1 MTRFESSLA
10 DFDPTLQPI
19 GYELATELLATPD
32 ERAQTVVVR
41 LALTPATPA
50 SPIDWFAPAEPAPTP
65 VPEADVEPDS
75 DLRRAS

>member
-41 LALTPATPA
+41 LALTPASPA
-50 SPIDWFAPAEPAPTP
+50 SPIDWFAPAEPVDTAA
-65 VPEADVEPDS
+65 ADVEPGPDY
-75 DLRRAS
+75 RKAS

>member
-10 DFDPTLQPI
+10 EFDPTLQPI

-41 LALTPATPA
+41 LALAPASPA
-50 SPIDWFAPAEPAPTP
+50 SPIDWFAPAEPATAPAP
-65 VPEADVEPDS
+65 DADEATGPGF
-75 DLRRAS
+75 RKAS